1 MELCYEGGAVMLEQA
16 HIAKNYE
23 EGKAMLEK
31 VIKDGSAFDLFV
43 KMVKAQGGDV
53 EYILHPEKFEL
64 AKKIIPILAK
74 EDGYIKELD
83 ALEIGI
89 AAMKLG
95 AGRETLEDKIDM
107 SAGIILNHKVGSKV
121 NKGDVLC
128 VAYTNKNNVDDALAQ
143 IRGAYKIVDEVVYAQ
158 PVIREI
164 VD

>member
-1 MELCYEGGAVMLEQA
+1 
-16 HIAKNYE
+16 
-23 EGKAMLEK
+23 
-31 VIKDGSAFDLFV
+31 
-43 KMVKAQGGDV
+43 
-53 EYILHPEKFEL
+53 
-64 AKKIIPILAK
+64 
-74 EDGYIKELD
+74 
-83 ALEIGI
+83 
-89 AAMKLG
+89 
-95 AGRETLEDKIDM
+95 M